1 MEKWTREETIIAF
14 NLYCKIPFK
23 SSSKT
28 HPDVI
33 RYAEMLGRSPSAVN
47 MKIGNLGRLDPSLQQ
62 QGITGLTHGAKIEA
76 DVWCEFR
83 DNPENFAYESELLIA
98 EYSHKKIE
106 ETTQID
112 LQHLPQGKE
121 REVVVKQRVNQS
133 FFRSSVLS
141 SYNFACCISGVGN
154 PQLLD
159 ACHIVD
165 WADDEANRTNPC
177 NGLSMTPLFHRAYDK
192 LFIAITPDYKIV
204 ISEEMIERTEK
215 DDFKAYLNGLNGKEI
230 TLPSKFMPSREL
242 LDIHYNKYQKKQ
254 ITKR

>member
-23 SSSKT
+23 DSSKT

-33 RYAEMLGRSPSAVN
+33 RYARIIGRSPSALN

-62 QGITGLTHGAKIEA
+62 QGITGLTHGARMEE
-76 DVWCEFR
+76 DVWHEFR
-83 DNPENFAYESELLIA
+83 NNPEKLAYESERLIA

-112 LQHLPQGKE
+112 TENLPQGKE
-121 REVVVKQRVNQS
+121 REVVVRQRVNQS
-133 FFRSSVLS
+133 FFRSAVLN
-141 SYNFACCISGVGN
+141 SYNFVCCISGVGN

-165 WADDEANRTNPC
+165 WSEDEKNRTNPC
-177 NGLSMTPLFHRAYDK
+177 NGLCMTPLFHRAYDK
-192 LFIAITPDYKIV
+192 YLLAITPDYKIIV
-204 ISEEMIERTEK
+204 SDEMIEHTTKE
-215 DDFKAYLNGLNGKEI
+215 DFKRYLQGLNGTAI
-230 TLPSKFMPSREL
+230 TLPDKFMPSKEL
-242 LDIHYNKYQKKQ
+242 LDVHYGKF
-254 ITKR
+254 TR